1 VLLSYLPNQYL
12 VLPPRLFLREKVSD
26 KLITRSS
33 KLTVNETAARL
44 KSLLESKNIKIF
56 AHIDHTAAAKDAG
69 MDLNEEQVLV
79 FGDPRV
85 GTNLMQEQP
94 QIGIEL
100 PLKILIWH
108 DNGTKVAYRE
118 PLTYVDEFGINS
130 NRQIIE
136 KMSVLMATLVNS
148 VVE

>member
-1 VLLSYLPNQYL
+1 
-12 VLPPRLFLREKVSD
+12 
-26 KLITRSS
+26 
-33 KLTVNETAARL
+33 
-44 KSLLESKNIKIF
+44 
-56 AHIDHTAAAKDAG
+56 

-100 PLKILIWH
+100 PLKILICN
-108 DNGTKVAYRE
+108 DNGTKVSYRE
-118 PLTYVDEFGINS
+118 PLTYIEEFGISS

>member
-1 VLLSYLPNQYL
+1 MSYVL
-12 VLPPRLFLREKVSD
+12 V
-26 KLITRSS
+26 TRSS
-33 KLTVNETAARL
+33 KLSVDETATRL
-44 KSLLESKNIKIF
+44 KSLLESKNIKLF
-56 AHIDHTAAAKDAG
+56 AHIDHQAVAKDAL

-100 PLKILIWH
+100 PLKILICN
-108 DNGTKVAYRE
+108 DNGTKVSYRE
-118 PLTYVDEFGINS
+118 PLTYIEEFGISS